1 MSVRYFA
8 IGFFVVG
15 IVLSAGGIFLLSPK
29 STATSFD
36 PSEENGV
43 AFQSDPNDLPLCG
56 TFEEL
61 RTIQPPEPTSVA
73 PTNTPDP
80 TAPTPTAPPPTA
92 TPLPAPSED
101 RVGFPENYATEF
113 KLLFVF
119 DRPDRRLVRAICG
132 NEIAA
137 QRQEGE
143 PFAYGSVLLMISY
156 SAKIGP
162 DGQPALDEN
171 GHYIGERL
179 VALHVQRKEPGFG
192 EAYGEQRAGE
202 WEFVAFNG
210 DGSYQ
215 NAPLTT
221 NFCAACHSGDGG
233 DSVDHVFRMDL
244 FHQGDAAL
252 ISPPVGENE
261 VSIYLYAFH
270 EPVLEVKVGTT
281 VRWINHD
288 EATHKVVA
296 AVVDEAGKV
305 VAAEDP
311 LFESAALVSA
321 NISTGATFIFTFNE
335 PGEYLYMCN
344 LHANESAR
352 IIVTE

>member
-1 MSVRYFA
+1 MNVRRLA
-8 IGFFVVG
+8 VLFVMFG
-15 IVLSAGGIFLLSPK
+15 IILSAGGIFLLSPN

-36 PSEENGV
+36 PTGDDGLL
-43 AFQSDPNDLPLCG
+43 AAQDDALLPCG
-56 TFEEL
+56 AFEEV
-61 RTIQPPEPTSVA
+61 RTIQPPEPTPVA

-80 TAPTPTAPPPTA
+80 NAATPTAPPPTA
-92 TPLPAPSED
+92 TPRPAPSED

-137 QRQEGE
+137 QRQDGE

-156 SAKIGP
+156 SAKIGS
-162 DGQPALDEN
+162 DGQPVLDEN

-192 EAYGEQRAGE
+192 EAYGEDQAGE
-202 WEFVAFNG
+202 WEFIAFNG

-215 NAPLTT
+215 NTAETT
-221 NFCAACHSGDGG
+221 NFCAACHLHDGG
-233 DSVDHVFRMDL
+233 ESVDYVFRMNL
-244 FHQGDAAL
+244 FHDGEAAL
-252 ISPPVGENE
+252 IAPVVDENAT
-261 VSIYLYAFH
+261 SIYLYGFH

-281 VRWINHD
+281 VTWVNND
-288 EATHKVVA
+288 QATHNVVA
-296 AVVDEAGKV
+296 AVTNAEGKL
-305 VAAEDP
+305 VAAEEP
-311 LFESAALVSA
+311 LFASPALPSV
-321 NISTGATFIFTFNE
+321 NIEGGASFSFTFEE
-335 PGEYLYMCN
+335 PGEYLYLCS
-344 LHANESAR
+344 LHANEIGR